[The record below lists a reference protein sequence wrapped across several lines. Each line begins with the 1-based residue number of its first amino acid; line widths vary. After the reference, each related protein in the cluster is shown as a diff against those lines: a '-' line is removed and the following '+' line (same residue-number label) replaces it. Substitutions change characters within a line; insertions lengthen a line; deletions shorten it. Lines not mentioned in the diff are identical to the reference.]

1 MIKYNNIIERLK
13 EAGYSATRI
22 KEEKLLSEPTMTA
35 IRRNKNITTESIDK
49 ICSLLECQP
58 GELMT
63 WYSDEDEGYLLEDNM
78 YIQFVEDDIQDARQS
93 IMRVSRN
100 ISDFFDLWRS
110 GKKTKEELDDISDE
124 ILKTSLNAVEMIKSA
139 QNNLDKIKKTS
150 KKHFIKMDL

>member
-13 EAGYSATRI
+13 EAGYTATRI

-35 IRRNKNITTESIDK
+35 IRRDKNITTDSIDK

-58 GELMT
+58 GELMN

-78 YIQFVEDDIQDARQS
+78 YIRFIEDDLQDARKN
-93 IMRVSRN
+93 IMRASRN

-124 ILKTSLNAVEMIKSA
+124 ILKTSLKAVEMIESA
-139 QNNLDKIKKTS
+139 KNNLDKMGKIS
-150 KKHFIKMDL
+150 KKHFIKTDL

>member
-13 EAGYSATRI
+13 EAGYTATRI

-35 IRRNKNITTESIDK
+35 IRRDKNITTDSIDK

-58 GELMT
+58 GELMN

-78 YIQFVEDDIQDARQS
+78 YIRFIEDDLHDARKN
-93 IMRVSRN
+93 IMRASRN

-124 ILKTSLNAVEMIKSA
+124 ILKTSLKAVEMIESA
-139 QNNLDKIKKTS
+139 KNNLDKMGKIS
-150 KKHFIKMDL
+150 KKHFIKTDL